1 MNKEFEPEIYQPEN
15 NFGHELM
22 AKAEELF
29 KKDAQNGVAKY
40 GFLEKDWEFL
50 TNDFQQFGF
59 KEFIDESVS
68 KPIFLIF
75 PQKLKLVT
83 IKKYGTFLIPPN
95 FFLSEEKITI
105 DEKGKD
111 VSLPIKESGEIN
123 GFKLALATETI
134 PAKENIFC
142 QYQQL
147 SLTVNA
153 YNSHFLLKENF
164 LWLSNQRQ
172 EKTKEYKIVEMKK
185 ANFKEIRLFQK
196 ILAKDLQ
203 KKLA

>member
-1 MNKEFEPEIYQPEN
+1 MKESEEEIYQSES
-15 NFGHELM
+15 NFGYELM
-22 AKAEELF
+22 TKAEEFF
-29 KKDAQNGVAKY
+29 KKDAENEVAQY
-40 GFLEKDWEFL
+40 SFLNKDWELL
-50 TNDFQQFGF
+50 TKDLQQFGF
-59 KEFIDESVS
+59 KKFID
-68 KPIFLIF
+68 KAIGKTIFLIF

-83 IKKYGTFLIPPN
+83 IKKYGTFLMPPN

-105 DEKGKD
+105 DEKGKG

-147 SLTVNA
+147 SLTVNT

-164 LWLSNQRQ
+164 LWLDNQRP
-172 EKTKEYKIVEMKK
+172 EKTKKYKIVEMKR
-185 ANFKEIRLFQK
+185 ANFKEIKLFQK

>member
-1 MNKEFEPEIYQPEN
+1 MKEFEQEIRQSES

-29 KKDAQNGVAKY
+29 KKDAENEVAQY
-40 GFLEKDWEFL
+40 SFLNKDWKLL
-50 TNDFQQFGF
+50 TKDLQQFGF
-59 KEFIDESVS
+59 KKFID
-68 KPIFLIF
+68 KAIGKTIFLIF

-83 IKKYGTFLIPPN
+83 IKKYGTFLMPPK

-105 DEKGKD
+105 DEKGKG

-147 SLTVNA
+147 SLTVNT

-164 LWLSNQRQ
+164 LWLDNQRP
-172 EKTKEYKIVEMKK
+172 EKTKKYKIVEMKR
-185 ANFKEIRLFQK
+185 ANFKEIKLFQK